1 MRNSHRLL
9 TALASTTRGATER
22 AETEEALKRAR
33 KDSKDEKKMVK
44 TLAQE
49 SLSAASWTSSLASA
63 FSGDGDQRF
72 ARGDDSLDQRL
83 ASETVGLVTAD
94 AFREKRLALEAEVVA
109 KRQREEESERE
120 RAAAEKQRRR
130 EKKQKREAQQRK
142 GLSFEEVDEAEE

>member
-1 MRNSHRLL
+1 MLL
-9 TALASTTRGATER
+9 TDGALALVAAPER
-22 AETEEALKRAR
+22 AEVEEELKRAR
-33 KDSKDEKKMVK
+33 KESKAEKTMVK

-49 SLSAASWTSSLASA
+49 SLSAASWTQSLASA

-83 ASETVGLVTAD
+83 ASETVGLVTAG

-109 KRQREEESERE
+109 KREREEEIERE